1 MKGILRKTICIAV
14 VLLIWMTA
22 AGCSGEPVDLDSVS
36 TRITGAGSSSDN
48 LSDEEVM
55 KIHFIDVGQ
64 GDCTFIDYGDKEILV
79 DCGEWE
85 YSRDVIDYIAPYV
98 DGALDMIIATHP
110 DSDHI
115 GGMMYIFDRFQVA
128 YVVDSGAVKDTV
140 TYYNYMDALENEQ
153 ECIVYPDD
161 DLIWEMGGNAYVR
174 IIETGD
180 EDEDVNEVSVV
191 SEVVFGDISVLLTGD
206 MGSKTERENLDK
218 FEKVTVLKAAHHGSS
233 KSTCS
238 EFLNRIKPEYAII
251 SAGKDNSYG
260 HPHWETLERLDEIGA
275 VVYYTMNS
283 GTIVMETDGK
293 TCRFENEGS
302 ITVTEPSSDPTYSA
316 GNSLGQNNSV
326 SEIQY
331 VGNKNS
337 GKFHQSSCSS
347 VSGMSEK
354 NRVYFGSRSQA
365 VNEGYEPCGACNP

>member
-1 MKGILRKTICIAV
+1 MKGILRKTICIAAAF
-14 VLLIWMTA
+14 LIVFAA
-22 AGCSGEPVDLDSVS
+22 AGCSGEQMDLDIVYTSIYGGSSVS
-36 TRITGAGSSSDN
+36 DTESDA
-48 LSDEEVM
+48 EVM

-85 YSRDVIDYIAPYV
+85 YSRDVINYIAPYV

-115 GGMMYIFDRFQVA
+115 GGMMYIFDRFQVGC
-128 YVVDSGAVKDTV
+128 VVDSGAVKDTV
-140 TYYNYMDALENEQ
+140 TYNNYMDALESEQ

-161 DLIWEMGGNAYVR
+161 DLIWEMGENACVK

-191 SEVVFGDISVLLTGD
+191 SEIVFGEISVLLTGD
-206 MGSKTERENLDK
+206 MGSKTERANLDK
-218 FEKVTVLKAAHHGSS
+218 FGKVTVLKAAHHGSS
-233 KSTCS
+233 KSTS
-238 EFLNRIKPEYAII
+238 EEFLNRIRPEYAII

-260 HPHWETLERLDEIGA
+260 HPHRETLERLDEAGA
-275 VVYYTMNS
+275 IVYYTMNS
-283 GTIVMETDGK
+283 GTIIMETDGK

-302 ITVTEPSSDPTYSA
+302 VTVTEPSSDPTYSA
-316 GNSLGQNNSV
+316 GGTEYQNQSV
-326 SEIQY
+326 SETQY

-337 GKFHQSSCSS
+337 GKFHYSFCSS
-347 VSGMSEK
+347 VENMSEK
-354 NRVYFGSRSQA
+354 NRVFFAGRNEA
-365 VNEGYEPCGACNP
+365 LKEGYEPCGACNP